1 MICLQEEFPRTDKKS
16 LRKIARNVGISRSSV
31 KRLVKRRKISQFKRM
46 KTSQMNNGTRDRR
59 TVKSG
64 DLAERF
70 NSNPTLV
77 NKFVIHDDKDF
88 MLEVPTNI
96 LKQQGLF

>member
-1 MICLQEEFPRTDKKS
+1 
-16 LRKIARNVGISRSSV
+16 
-31 KRLVKRRKISQFKRM
+31 M

-59 TVKSG
+59 TIKSG

-70 NSNPTLV
+70 NSNPTLG

>member
-1 MICLQEEFPRTDKKS
+1 
-16 LRKIARNVGISRSSV
+16 
-31 KRLVKRRKISQFKRM
+31 
-46 KTSQMNNGTRDRR
+46 MNNGTRDRR
-59 TVKSG
+59 TIKSG